1 MVQDSKAK
9 FNEAECSSAE
19 LIIRGVSTMRMTPI
33 YTLDIYASCLAG

>member
-19 LIIRGVSTMRMTPI
+19 LIIRGVSTMYI
-33 YTLDIYASCLAG
+33 H